1 MSGPRAQIVAL
12 LTLALALAVGGCG
25 FHMQGATALPQG
37 IDKVYVSGKDE
48 LSPFSVELRRAL
60 DDAGA
65 AAAPSAGEADAV
77 IRVTQDRTGRRVL
90 SVSARNTPQEY
101 QVFYAVEFS
110 INRGDE
116 QAVKPQAIEL
126 TRTYSFSESDLL
138 AMDREENILREA
150 MARDLAGL
158 VLRRLESL

>member
-1 MSGPRAQIVAL
+1 
-12 LTLALALAVGGCG
+12 
-25 FHMQGATALPQG
+25 
-37 IDKVYVSGKDE
+37 
-48 LSPFSVELRRAL
+48 LSPFAVQLRRAL

-65 AAAPSAGEADAV
+65 VAAPSAGEADAV
-77 IRVTQDRTGRRVL
+77 IRVTTDHTGRRVL

-101 QVFYAVEFS
+101 QIFYSVEFS
-110 INRGDE
+110 ITRGDE
-116 QAVKPQAIEL
+116 QVVKPQAIEL

-150 MARDLAGL
+150 IARDLAGL

>member
-1 MSGPRAQIVAL
+1 MGGPRARIVAL
-12 LTLALALAVGGCG
+12 LTLALALAAGGCG
-25 FHMQGATALPQG
+25 FHMQGATALPPG
-37 IDKVYVSGKDE
+37 IHKVYVSGKDE
-48 LSPFSVELRRAL
+48 LSPFAVELRRAL
-60 DDAGA
+60 DDASA
-65 AAAPSAGEADAV
+65 AVAPSAGEADAV

-101 QVFYAVEFS
+101 QIFYAIEFS
-110 INRGDE
+110 ITRGDE
-116 QAVKPQAIEL
+116 QAAKPQAIEL

-138 AMDREENILREA
+138 ARDREENILREA

>member
-1 MSGPRAQIVAL
+1 MSGARARIVAL
-12 LTLALALAVGGCG
+12 LALVLAAGGCG
-25 FHMQGATALPQG
+25 FHMQGAVTLPPG
-37 IDKVYVSGKDE
+37 IDTVYIAAKDE
-48 LSPFSVELRRAL
+48 LSPFTVELRRVL

-65 AAAPSAGEADAV
+65 EIAPSAGEADAV

-101 QVFYAVEFS
+101 QIFYAIEFS
-110 INRGDE
+110 IARGDE
-116 QAVKPQAIEL
+116 QAAKPQAIEL

-138 AMDREENILREA
+138 ARDREENILREA

>member
-1 MSGPRAQIVAL
+1 MSGARARILAL
-12 LTLALALAVGGCG
+12 LALTLVVGGCG
-25 FHMQGATALPQG
+25 FHMQGAATLPPG
-37 IDKVYVSGKDE
+37 IHKVYVSGKDE
-48 LSPFSVELRRAL
+48 LSPFAVQLRRAL

-65 AAAPSAGEADAV
+65 VVAPSAGEADAV

-101 QVFYAVEFS
+101 QIFYSVEFS
-110 INRGDE
+110 ITRGDE
-116 QAVKPQAIEL
+116 QVVKPQAIEL

-150 MARDLAGL
+150 IARDLAGL
-158 VLRRLESL
+158 VVRRLESL

>member
-1 MSGPRAQIVAL
+1 MSGPRARILAL
-12 LTLALALAVGGCG
+12 LALALVVGGCG
-25 FHMQGATALPQG
+25 FHMQGAAALPEG
-37 IDKVYVSGKDE
+37 IHKVYVAGKDE
-48 LSPFSVELRRAL
+48 LSPFAVQLRRAL

-65 AAAPSAGEADAV
+65 VAAPSAGEADAV
-77 IRVTQDRTGRRVL
+77 IRVTTDHTGRRVL

-101 QVFYAVEFS
+101 QIFYAVEFS
-110 INRGDE
+110 ITRGDE
-116 QAVKPQAIEL
+116 QVVKPQAIEL

-150 MARDLAGL
+150 IARDLAGL